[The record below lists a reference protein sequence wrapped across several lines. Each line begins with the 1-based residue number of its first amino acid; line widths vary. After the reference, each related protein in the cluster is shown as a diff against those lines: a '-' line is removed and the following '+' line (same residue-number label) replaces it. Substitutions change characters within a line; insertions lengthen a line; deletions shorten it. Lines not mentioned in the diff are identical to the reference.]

1 MLAVVLTLHFPV
13 HSRTVTV
20 TTIFLCMRQYTNK
33 KDKQSKETNT
43 YNAKPK
49 RTPKHKWRFFFTFF
63 LIISVF
69 LVLVYRLFY
78 LETKDHNFLSNHG
91 QSESH
96 RTIDLDATRGIIY
109 DRNGIPLAVS
119 TNLYKVILDIKVL
132 KDYPEKY
139 QKIDEANIDGLS
151 LSDIQALISKY
162 PNKQYYI
169 AAQFVEP
176 SKIDDL
182 KALHIPGI
190 EIEDQNRTYY
200 PKANEIAPLI
210 GFTNIANKGQDGLMM
225 TYQNKLHAEKGALSS
240 TLDGKGHAISFN
252 DQPQHYHLGKSI
264 DLTIDSN
271 IQSFAYQALKKGV
284 IDTNADSGAAVVV
297 DPQNGEIL
305 ALASYPSFNP
315 NNFNEHTG
323 KPVALQPVIETFE
336 PGSTIKPF
344 FISQALLSGKY
355 TPDSMIDT
363 NPGYY
368 FLHGHRI
375 RDDANFGDITLTQI
389 LEKSSNVGVSK
400 VTLTLD
406 KEKVYNFLSS
416 LGFGQPSTVDFPRAT
431 NGYLPPLSS
440 LSKFEFATLSF
451 GYALTSSALQ
461 LAHAYTIFG
470 NDGKLC
476 PMHLVKPKH
485 PDKINCRQVLPKDIA
500 KEVLAML
507 QTVVSIHGTGVLANI
522 PGFDVAGKTGTS
534 HRVANGKFIN
544 EYNAIFAGV
553 APVKNPRLS
562 IVVWINNP
570 KGSHFYQFGGVSAAP
585 VFASIAKHSLQYMGV
600 AYQQPLSEYE
610 LLNRNKKWLLQI
622 IANN

>member
-1 MLAVVLTLHFPV
+1 
-13 HSRTVTV
+13 
-20 TTIFLCMRQYTNK
+20 MRQYNNK
-33 KDKQSKETNT
+33 KDKELKKPKKTNT
-43 YNAKPK
+43 YNDKPK

-63 LIISVF
+63 LIIAVF

-78 LETKDHNFLSNHG
+78 LETKDHSFLSDHG
-91 QSESH
+91 QNESH

-139 QKIDEANIDGLS
+139 QKVNAANIDGLS
-151 LSDIQALISKY
+151 LNDLETLISKY

-182 KALHIPGI
+182 KALNIPGV

-200 PKANEIAPLI
+200 PKADEIAPLI
-210 GFTNIANKGQDGLMM
+210 GFTNITNKGQDGLML
-225 TYQNKLHAEKGALSS
+225 TYQDKLHAEKGALSS
-240 TLDGKGHAISFN
+240 TLDGKGRAISFN
-252 DQPQHYHLGKSI
+252 DKPKHYHLGKSI
-264 DLTIDSN
+264 YLTIDSN

-323 KPVALQPVIETFE
+323 KTIALQPVIETFE

-368 FLHGHRI
+368 FLHSHRI

-416 LGFGQPSTVDFPRAT
+416 LGFGQPSTIDFPRAT

-440 LSKFEFATLSF
+440 LSEFEFATLSF
-451 GYALTSSALQ
+451 GYALSSSALQ

-476 PMHLVKPKH
+476 PVSLIKPKH
-485 PDKINCRQVLPKDIA
+485 SDEINCRQVLPQDIA

-534 HRVANGKFIN
+534 HRVANGKFVN

-585 VFASIAKHSLQYMGV
+585 VFASIAQHTLQYMGV
-600 AYQQPLSEYE
+600 PYQQPLSEYE
-610 LLNRNKKWLLQI
+610 LLNRNKKWLMQI
-622 IANN
+622 IADN

>member
-1 MLAVVLTLHFPV
+1 M
-13 HSRTVTV
+13 TV
-20 TTIFLCMRQYTNK
+20 TTILLCMRQYST
-33 KDKQSKETNT
+33 KQSKNS
-43 YNAKPK
+43 K
-49 RTPKHKWRFFFTFF
+49 RLKENKLSDNKIKHAPKHKWRFLFTFF
-63 LIISVF
+63 LIIAVF
-69 LVLVYRLFY
+69 LVLVYRLLY
-78 LETKDHNFLSNHG
+78 LETKDHDFLSKHG
-91 QSESH
+91 QNESH
-96 RTIDLDATRGIIY
+96 RTVDLDATRGIIY

-139 QKIDEANIDGLS
+139 QKINEANIDGLS
-151 LSDIQALISKY
+151 LNDIQTLIAKY

-182 KALHIPGI
+182 KALNIPGVA
-190 EIEDQNRTYY
+190 IEDQNRTYY

-210 GFTNIANKGQDGLMM
+210 GFTNISNKGQDGLML
-225 TYQNKLHAEKGALSS
+225 TYQDKLHAEEGALSS

-252 DQPQHYHLGKSI
+252 DKPQHYHLGKSI
-264 DLTIDSN
+264 YLTIDSN

-297 DPQNGEIL
+297 DPKNGEIL

-323 KPVALQPVIETFE
+323 KAIALQPVIETFE

-363 NPGYY
+363 SPGYY

-416 LGFGQPSTVDFPRAT
+416 LGFGQPSTIDFPLAT

-440 LSKFEFATLSF
+440 LSEFEFATLSF
-451 GYALTSSALQ
+451 GYALSSSALQ

-470 NDGKLC
+470 NNGKLC
-476 PMHLVKPKH
+476 PMRLIKPKH
-485 PDKINCRQVLPKDIA
+485 SSDINCRQVLPEDIT

-534 HRVANGKFIN
+534 HRVANGKFVN

-585 VFASIAKHSLQYMGV
+585 VFASIAQHSLQYMGV
-600 AYQQPLSEYE
+600 PYQQPLSEYE

-622 IANN
+622 IADN

>member
-1 MLAVVLTLHFPV
+1 
-13 HSRTVTV
+13 
-20 TTIFLCMRQYTNK
+20 MRQYTNK